1 MPAGTTWL
9 QRRVASERDRSK
21 TDDAI
26 KVAKVLVAASVT
38 NRPLPV
44 PEAERRLGTMLV
56 VHLSQ

>member
-9 QRRVASERDRSK
+9 QRRVASGLGRAK

-38 NRPLPV
+38 HRPLLV
-44 PEAERRLGTMLV
+44 PEVQPRLGAMQV
-56 VHLSQ
+56 VHLGQ